1 MRKKEKM
8 KLIGEVISPIVATVA
23 AGATFWWLA
32 TYSTIC
38 ERDIVGTTVVVWCV
52 VVARVLIWMEKKGL
66 VKDE

>member
-1 MRKKEKM
+1 MTRMEKIS
-8 KLIGEVISPIVATVA
+8 LIGEVISPIVATVA
-23 AGATFWWLA
+23 AGAVFWWLA
-32 TYSTIC
+32 KYSLLN

>member
-1 MRKKEKM
+1 MKRREKIS
-8 KLIGEVISPIVATVA
+8 LIGEVISPIVATVA
-23 AGATFWWLA
+23 AGAVFWWLA
-32 TYSTIC
+32 KYSLLN